1 MFCIEARG
9 LYIIVQT
16 APGERMR
23 RSRRRMESEFRST
36 VMAEEHAGGTQREWA
51 ERGQKVSTQRGTR
64 CWGVVKVRKTV
75 CTPCS

>member
-51 ERGQKVSTQRGTR
+51 ERGQKVSTPLLQHPKEVQDAGEWSR
-64 CWGVVKVRKTV
+64 
-75 CTPCS
+75 